1 MDEMKPSPRP
11 GVFGWL
17 HRRAEDVA
25 VALIA
30 TMFVSFLI
38 QIVARYA
45 LNRPVAWTEEI
56 SVLCWLWVVLWGA
69 GFVIRDDEEVRF
81 DIIYGLVP
89 IKTRRVFTVMTGIAL
104 IILYVISLPAT
115 WKYVAFMHRERS
127 AYLGIPFNYLYSIYI
142 AFAVAV
148 VIRHAI
154 LVRDAIRGKIASLP
168 DAVPHGEQLDA

>member
-1 MDEMKPSPRP
+1 MKSGGRP
-11 GVFGWL
+11 GAVGWL
-17 HRRAEDVA
+17 HRRAENVA

-30 TMFVSFLI
+30 IMFASFLV
-38 QIVARYA
+38 QILARYVF
-45 LNRPVAWTEEI
+45 NRPVAWTEEV

-81 DIIYGLVP
+81 DIIYGMVS
-89 IKTRRVFTVMTGIAL
+89 IKTRRAFTVLTGIAL
-104 IILYVISLPAT
+104 IMLYLISLPAT
-115 WKYVAFMHRERS
+115 WKYVAFMRREHS

-148 VIRHAI
+148 VIRHAV

-168 DAVPHGEQLDA
+168 DAAPKGEQLDA